1 MNDRYQI
8 LSTVAIGGSG
18 SIQQAWDKSQNR
30 DVAIKR
36 QNAEGAQKDAL
47 VREARALY
55 ALRHPHIVTIHEYGS
70 DEQGAYLVME
80 MIKGE
85 SLAQRLSKGPLNL
98 PDFKILVAQT
108 LDAITS
114 AHEAGLIHRDLKPE
128 NIMIPWDQHG
138 QFQIKVID
146 FGLSQQLPA
155 QGGQQDSMM
164 GSIHFMA
171 PEQFGS
177 GHVDVRTDLY
187 ALGCIYYYALT
198 GYLPFPGDQKHQV
211 ITAHLYPPKYP
222 LGELR
227 PDLSDEL
234 CAWVNQFM
242 SVQPAWRPATAAMAM
257 TAFRQLGSNLQAQ
270 AAAGIV
276 ESDVMVLEEE
286 EVPAVVLAEE
296 EEEAATLLSADDE
309 EEPPALLAV
318 DEEEQVADDA
328 QPTLE
333 EEEEVPATYY
343 ASEEAV
349 EIPIQTE
356 ETPEE
361 LTAAESEEESAPAAW
376 EEESASDEEAPAQE
390 AEQPAAE
397 SEPEPAYEEP
407 ESEPQA
413 PAFSRPAP
421 LPVPVT
427 QQMPS
432 LRSTNFA
439 PNLAAEKEPEIPH
452 QGHHLPVQ
460 SHTHSNVKAPMNLP
474 LIIGCFV
481 GVMAL
486 QFGVVAYFKQFG
498 QEGRDQRFAEL
509 MEQEHPQGSDL
520 DVRIVLDFLD
530 VTASREKASQLL
542 LKITGGNY
550 IDELLLD
557 RLKRRRDTSAAA
569 PLITLLGQRRSG
581 DAFETV
587 LSFTEDGRQEV
598 RKATW
603 AALGRITTADNLPKL
618 LAAAQRTQKLDH
630 PMVTK
635 SLISAIETAQDR
647 PLATNHALKAY
658 QQNVS
663 KPDSKALLFNVLA
676 RVGGEGTVDLVKEAI
691 SDPAQ
696 KVRLAAIT
704 ELADYPT
711 HEPLQTITDRFAQE
725 EDEGSRL
732 YLLLAA
738 RELVSK
744 PGPYSQQ
751 ILFNQ
756 AEKLYAQAKD
766 SEEKTYVLNVL
777 TRIVSPQTAEFFENF
792 SDPND
797 PQMTSEAREMAEAFR
812 QRLTQVT
819 AITPDGKATPVLAD
833 KADYRP
839 KGTLELQEGAL
850 VNWTQDDD
858 WASWLVELPRNGTYE
873 IAVYQAHDSENLGT
887 YEVLLAGQDLL
898 TAVVQ
903 TQDEK
908 FAEPKKENKESQDK
922 ENVDEIK
929 YKGFIAGTI
938 EVKQPGIYRLRVRA
952 KTVPAEEELFRL
964 QRLAVKAL

>member
-8 LSTVAIGGSG
+8 ISTLATGGSG

-47 VREARALY
+47 MREARALY
-55 ALRHPHIVTIHEYGS
+55 ALRHPHIVTILEYGS

-85 SLAQRLSKGPLNL
+85 SLAQRLSKAPLSL
-98 PDFKILVAQT
+98 PDFKILVNQT
-108 LDAITS
+108 LDAVTS

-138 QFQIKVID
+138 QFQIKIID
-146 FGLSQQLPA
+146 FGLSQQLPME
-155 QGGQQDSMM
+155 GGQQDSMI

-177 GHVDVRTDLY
+177 GHVDTRTDLY

-198 GYLPFPGDQKHQV
+198 GYLPFPGEQKHQV

-242 SVQPAWRPATAAMAM
+242 SVQPSWRPASAAHAMA
-257 TAFRQLGSNLQAQ
+257 AFRQLGSNLQAQ

-276 ESDVMVLEEE
+276 ESDVMVLEDDEL
-286 EVPAVVLAEE
+286 PAVVLADEE
-296 EEEAATLLSADDE
+296 ETATVLSAADE
-309 EEPPALLAV
+309 EEPPALLSV
-318 DEEEQVADDA
+318 DEEEQTAAVY
-328 QPTLE
+328 QSTPVVE
-333 EEEEVPATYY
+333 EEELVAPYY
-343 ASEEAV
+343 AAEEAAETLAQV
-349 EIPIQTE
+349 EEEAAPFMEIEHEEEPAPAVWEEAATSPEEEAAPESEAPTLTE
-356 ETPEE
+356 E
-361 LTAAESEEESAPAAW
+361 S
-376 EEESASDEEAPAQE
+376 
-390 AEQPAAE
+390 E
-397 SEPEPAYEEP
+397 SEPPYEEP
-407 ESEPQA
+407 EA
-413 PAFSRPAP
+413 PAPAPTFSAPAP
-421 LPVPVT
+421 LPVPAT

-439 PNLAAEKEPEIPH
+439 PNLAVEREPEIPQH
-452 QGHHLPVQ
+452 SHHLPVQ
-460 SHTHSNVKAPMNLP
+460 PHTKSNVKPPMNLP
-474 LIIGCFV
+474 VIIGCFV
-481 GVMAL
+481 GVLAL
-486 QFGVVAYFKQFG
+486 QFGVVSYFKHAG
-498 QEGRDQRFAEL
+498 QEGKDQRFTELAAE
-509 MEQEHPQGSDL
+509 EHPQGSDL

-530 VTASREKASQLL
+530 VTASRDKAAQLL

-550 IDELLLD
+550 INELLLD
-557 RLKRRRDTSAAA
+557 RLNRRRDASVATQ
-569 PLITLLGQRRSG
+569 LITLLGQRRSG

-587 LSFTEDGRQEV
+587 LSFTEDGRREV
-598 RKATW
+598 RQATW
-603 AALGRITTADNLPKL
+603 AALGRITTAENLPKL
-618 LAAAQRTQKLDH
+618 LEAAQRTQKLDH
-630 PMVTK
+630 PMVKK

-647 PLATNHALKAY
+647 RLATNHTLKAY

-711 HEPLQTITDRFAQE
+711 HEPLHIITGRFAEE
-725 EDEGSRL
+725 EDDACRI

-744 PGPYSQQ
+744 PGPDSQQ

-756 AEKLYAQAKD
+756 AQKLYSIAKD
-766 SEEKTYVLNVL
+766 SEEKGYVLNVL
-777 TRIVSPQTAEFFENF
+777 TRIVAPQTAEFFENF
-792 SDPND
+792 SDPNN
-797 PQMTSEAREMAEAFR
+797 PQLTSEAREMGEAFR
-812 QRLTQVT
+812 DRLTRVT
-819 AITPDGKATPVLAD
+819 TVTPDGKATPVPAD

-839 KGTLELQEGAL
+839 KGTLELKEGAL
-850 VNWTQDDD
+850 IKWTQDDD

-903 TQDEK
+903 TK
-908 FAEPKKENKESQDK
+908 NKND
-922 ENVDEIK
+922 
-929 YKGFIAGTI
+929 YKGFIAGTV